1 MIYLQ
6 DKTIIITMM
15 LDPGNFKFKKNYF
28 NIFSW
33 YELNIL

>member
-6 DKTIIITMM
+6 DKTTIITVM

-28 NIFSW
+28 NIFS
-33 YELNIL
+33 